1 MPFMTDRNDNNFG
14 TKEVSVRFVKATV
27 LLLCIIAGTRAARAA
42 TARAYGTLIVHVS
55 RGNTGKP
62 LPGARVIVSSATAPT
77 GVPVS
82 GTTDKNG
89 QCIMSTVQSGH
100 YTLVVS
106 SKGYAQH
113 TQSIDINNG
122 EASLYTVNLFSG
134 LVYHVHASQLILN
147 TKGTSSATNIPHQ
160 TIARIAG
167 TGNLSK
173 VLYTVPGAAQGPFG
187 EVHFRGAHTE
197 ITYRIDSVNIPSAVS
212 GSFSDIMDPQD
223 IENIEVL
230 TGGYPAEYGN
240 SLAGVVNIT
249 TKHNPEKMVGITVG
263 NYSTNGINFDA
274 ADNKKA
280 FSYHISGVISSTDR
294 GLDTPVDTP
303 IHDSLFKN
311 VLFGDFGYVLDNND
325 RLTLMLSGNISKYQI
340 PNTQEQQ
347 AMGVNDNQDESN
359 DFEVLIWHHDFGYD
373 ARLKVSQYRR
383 GSTLSSLGSPADLMG
398 GTATNPAYTANVTE
412 SYLDYGTQA
421 DYTNDSVKH
430 NQIKVGA
437 HYKWMVNN
445 QSFFLNENPTAFPS
459 FFDAHVDRAYEASG
473 YAQDK
478 LHFAPVTVNAG
489 LRYDY
494 LNQYV
499 TADQVSPRLGIAI
512 QPFATNTIHGYYGR
526 FFQPAPFESVR
537 VNSIPMFNNQS
548 MSIPLKPESDN
559 YVEAGDQQ
567 LIGSYLL
574 AKLTWYYK
582 LMKNVIDYNQ
592 LLNSNIYVPYNIQ
605 QGYTRGIEFSLQSRD
620 IHGFS
625 AIWNLAWEKSQG
637 KGAITGGLFTV
648 QPVPSGYFYFDHD
661 QTYTSSAII
670 NYKYA
675 AFWSML
681 DLEYGSGLPYGY
693 NATTG
698 AVNFLRVPPHTISDL
713 YLGYTFGKGFYLG
726 KSALELDVCNVL
738 NTSYLINQQNGFNS
752 THWGSPRT
760 ITILF
765 KKYF

>member
-14 TKEVSVRFVKATV
+14 TKEVSVRFVKTIV
-27 LLLCIIAGTRAARAA
+27 LLLCIVAKTGAAQAA
-42 TARAYGTLIVHVS
+42 SVPAYGTLIVHVS
-55 RGNTGKP
+55 IGNTGKP
-62 LPGARVIVSSATAPT
+62 LPGARVVVSSALAMTSVT
-77 GVPVS
+77 VS

-89 QCIMSTVQSGH
+89 QCIMSTVLSGPS
-100 YTLVVS
+100 TLEVR
-106 SKGYAQH
+106 SKGYTRH
-113 TQSIDINNG
+113 SQSIYVKNG
-122 EASLYTVNLFSG
+122 EASLYTINLFSG

-147 TKGTSSATNIPHQ
+147 TMGTSSATTIPHQ
-160 TIARIAG
+160 TIAPIAG

-197 ITYRIDSVNIPSAVS
+197 ITYRIDGVNIPSAVS

-263 NYSTNGINFDA
+263 NYATNGINFDA
-274 ADNKKA
+274 ADSTGA
-280 FSYHISGVISSTDR
+280 FSYHISGVSSSTDR

-359 DFEVLIWHHDFGYD
+359 DFEVLIWHHDFGND

-421 DYTNDSVKH
+421 DYTNDAVKH
-430 NQIKVGA
+430 NQIKVGV

-445 QSFFLNENPTAFPS
+445 QSFYLDENPTTFPS

-637 KGAITGGLFTV
+637 KGAITGGLFTA

-670 NYKYA
+670 NYTYA

-693 NATTG
+693 NSATG
-698 AVNFLRVPPHTISDL
+698 AVNFLRVPPHTVADL
-713 YLGYTFGKGFYLG
+713 YLGYSFGKGFYFG
-726 KSALELDVCNVL
+726 KSAVELDVCNVL